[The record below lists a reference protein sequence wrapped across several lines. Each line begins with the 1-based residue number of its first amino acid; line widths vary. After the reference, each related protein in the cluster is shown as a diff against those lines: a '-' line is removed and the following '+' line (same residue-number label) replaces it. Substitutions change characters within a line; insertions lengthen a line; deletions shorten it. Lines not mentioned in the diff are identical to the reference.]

1 MSKHIVVG
9 GGRRT
14 SATKPWPNCYANG
27 CCSRSK
33 IAYCAETAML
43 AAGRNGS
50 DGQPLPHGL
59 AQCLLRTPAHRETNP
74 EEGVLRVR
82 LMRQSA
88 GAGRRL

>member
-1 MSKHIVVG
+1 
-9 GGRRT
+9 
-14 SATKPWPNCYANG
+14 
-27 CCSRSK
+27 
-33 IAYCAETAML
+33 ML